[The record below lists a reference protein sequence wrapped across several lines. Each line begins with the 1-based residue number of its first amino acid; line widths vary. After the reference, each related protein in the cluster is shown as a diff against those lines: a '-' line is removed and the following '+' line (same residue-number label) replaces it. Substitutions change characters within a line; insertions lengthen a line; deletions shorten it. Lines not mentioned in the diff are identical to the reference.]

1 MYKRQKYATAMLS
14 CKEATT
20 AMAQELKQPVYVKP
34 NLTAENGKPFQGDL
48 SLIHIL
54 YASMGI
60 VVNRDNPVKRVKD
73 KYLFISMSIF

>member
-1 MYKRQKYATAMLS
+1 MR
-14 CKEATT
+14 C
-20 AMAQELKQPVYVKP
+20 V
-34 NLTAENGKPFQGDL
+34 NLQGTV
-48 SLIHIL
+48 